1 MADPAHA
8 KNLSKDLTQLTPLA
22 CLTYENLISKPLL
35 GKDEDFKDFINKD
48 SMVRIGLS
56 RTPIY
61 TIYTTMRALS
71 AGQATTTIFA
81 CTQP

>member
-48 SMVRIGLS
+48 SMVRLW
-56 RTPIY
+56 
-61 TIYTTMRALS
+61 LL
-71 AGQATTTIFA
+71 
-81 CTQP
+81 QPVPFLRL